1 MESVRGGKPAD
12 RCSGG
17 TCPGYM
23 GQILHVD
30 LTKGTCEWKA
40 TDARLLAL
48 IGGSGFA
55 ADILYR
61 ETGPETA
68 PLGPENVL
76 CFMTGPLTGTPVMC
90 SGRHEVAAKSPL
102 TGIYG
107 EASAGGYWGAML
119 KRAGVDGIVI
129 RGRSESP
136 VYLWIAEGRA
146 ELRSAAHL
154 WGLDTFET
162 DRRVKAETTGKAVV
176 TCIGVA
182 GERMVPLAAIMSEGK
197 EARAAA
203 RGGLGAVMGSKNLKA
218 VAVFGAREV
227 PVHNRDALVEMN
239 RRIGP
244 ETVRANEGMKRY
256 GTGASLEWVE
266 KIGDLPIK
274 NWAQGTWK
282 EPASRIGGMQIVRQ
296 MRTRMTACH
305 RCPIGCGKM
314 ITEPDGPYGP
324 VDGRGPEYESLAAL
338 GSYVLMDDL
347 DAIVYANELCNRL
360 GLDTISTGATI
371 AFAME
376 LYEKGIIGAHDTGGL
391 HLKWGDPQTVF
402 TLIGQI
408 ARKEGFG
415 AVLGLGTRQ
424 ASMVLGRGAEEYAM
438 QVKGLELP
446 AHDPRARSSLALAYA
461 TSNRGAC
468 HLQGQ
473 SSIFESRA
481 TDPSIGIDKPL
492 DPHTWDGKADLVA
505 KAQAIGSMYDSL
517 CLCRYFRP
525 GVDQVSKYFTHVTG
539 VDMTPPEFLRTGTR
553 IFTLKRLYNLRCG
566 ITRKDDTIPPRIAT
580 LAFPEGG
587 SAGHLPHLGKML
599 GEYYRIQGWSED
611 GIPTLETIRELGLE
625 EYAAL
630 IPGYLVR
637 HKSIE
642 TGGI

>member
-1 MESVRGGKPAD
+1 MESMRGGGPV
-12 RCSGG
+12 SSSPGG
-17 TCPGYM
+17 VRPGYT
-23 GQILHVD
+23 GRLLHVD
-30 LTKGTCEWKA
+30 LTKGSCEAKEIEP
-40 TDARLLAL
+40 RLLGL

-76 CFMTGPLTGTPVMC
+76 CFMTGPLTGTAVMC

-107 EASAGGYWGAML
+107 EASAGGHWGAML
-119 KRAGVDGIVI
+119 KKAGFDGIVV

-146 ELRSAAHL
+146 ELRPANHL

-162 DRRVKAETTGKAVV
+162 DRRVKAETTDKAVV

-218 VAVFGAREV
+218 IAVFGTRDV
-227 PVHNRDALVEMN
+227 TVHNLDAVLEMN

-256 GTGASLEWVE
+256 GTGASLEYVE

-274 NWAQGTWK
+274 NWSQGTWK
-282 EPASRIGGMQIVRQ
+282 EPASRIGGMQIVKQ
-296 MRTRMTACH
+296 MRTRTTACY

-314 ITEPDGPYGP
+314 ITDPDGPYGP

-347 DAIVYANELCNRL
+347 HAIVYANELCNRL
-360 GLDTISTGATI
+360 GLDTISTGAAI

-376 LYEKGIIGAHDTGGL
+376 LYEKGIIDAHDTGGL

-408 ARKEGFG
+408 AHKEGFG
-415 AVLGLGTRQ
+415 AILGLGTRQ
-424 ASMVLGRGAEEYAM
+424 ASRVIGRGAEEYAM

-481 TDPSIGIDKPL
+481 TDPSIGIDEPL
-492 DPHTWDGKADLVA
+492 DPHTWEGKADLVV

-517 CLCRYFRP
+517 CMCRYFRP
-525 GVDQVSKYFTHVTG
+525 GVDQVSKYFTYVTG
-539 VDMTPPEFLRTGTR
+539 VDMTPAEFLRTGTK

-587 SAGHLPHLGKML
+587 SAGHVPHLGKML

-625 EYAAL
+625 EYAGS
-630 IPGYLVR
+630 IPGYLIR
-637 HKSIE
+637 HKSAE